1 MIHLNPIEVG
11 WLSVNLIAAVLTII
25 ALIEARADWAI
36 LRAFNG
42 SARGIVAR
50 ATIRRETFRLGSQ
63 VALLLVAVPSI
74 FSDREVV
81 LTLPLV
87 ALLTV
92 PVFILANTLSD
103 RRMRHA
109 IAHKLE
115 ADIVKERD
123 ASLERMEARL
133 NAKADIRAGRL
144 NARADERAGIVTE
157 QADELQAVAD
167 DTADKVTDVQTKV
180 TDLSERTS

>member
-1 MIHLNPIEVG
+1 MIHLNAIELG
-11 WLSVNLIAAVLTII
+11 WISVNLIAAAMTVA
-25 ALIEARADWAI
+25 ALLEARSDWAI
-36 LRAFNG
+36 LKGFNG

-50 ATIRRETFRLGSQ
+50 ATIRRETFRLCSQ
-63 VALLLVAVPSI
+63 VALLLVAVPAI

-87 ALLTV
+87 ALLCV

-109 IAHKLE
+109 LAHKLE

-123 ASLERMEARL
+123 ASLNRMEA
-133 NAKADIRAGRL
+133 RL
-144 NARADERAGIVTE
+144 NARADERAGLVTE
-157 QADELQAVAD
+157 QAEGLQAVAD
-167 DTADKVTDVQTKV
+167 ETNETAHRIDKRVP
-180 TDLSERTS
+180 